1 MTFNVN
7 CKCREMCQKPTKK
20 YFFYYATSSLHSCI
34 VKFDAKINSEWVT
47 NKQNHREA
55 SLSKR
60 HTTYEKSWR
69 CTWSSSWE
77 RASGSDSA
85 VSRVLAMIF
94 ATGRGFTPPCN
105 NKSIKLSRI
114 FKVCL
119 RGFSMEENLYPVC
132 FFVHYVGK
140 EEHLDRS
147 RL

>member
-1 MTFNVN
+1 MNIIWSLLKKYWQSDRLQDGQNNRKNNNKTLTFNVN

-105 NKSIKLSRI
+105 DKSIKN
-114 FKVCL
+114 FAD
-119 RGFSMEENLYPVC
+119 F
-132 FFVHYVGK
+132 
-140 EEHLDRS
+140 
-147 RL
+147 